1 MRKFTQVLSHELQQ
15 AADILLGKL
24 APGRAWHPP
33 AKVDVRAIRAKTGPS
48 QTHFARRFGFS
59 TGVVREWGA
68 RPPPAG
74 GGMTFRSASGGVGQK
89 SVVLPADAARLL
101 GLSRQA
107 LAERE
112 ANDPAHADR
121 YSIRCHSRLREWNF
135 LRTVDDNRDAAGARG

>member
-1 MRKFTQVLSHELQQ
+1 VRKFTQVLSHELQQ

-33 AKVDVRAIRAKTGPS
+33 AKVDVRAIRAKTGLS

-74 GGMTFRSASGGVGQK
+74 GGMTFRSALARSDRSLSHYPLTRRDCSPCRGKHWESEKRMTLGTRIGIPSAAIVGYESGI
-89 SVVLPADAARLL
+89 S
-101 GLSRQA
+101 
-107 LAERE
+107 
-112 ANDPAHADR
+112 
-121 YSIRCHSRLREWNF
+121 
-135 LRTVDDNRDAAGARG
+135 